1 FLIAKTL
8 VVACWI
14 TANMIGIWSFDLY
27 PFILLNLAFSLQAA
41 YVAPLPATPTPPRRA
56 GGGGLMLDPDA
67 TNAGH
72 CWVAVSA
79 RHRMCRH
86 HPGSFPC
93 ARPGPSHSHPQMEF
107 DMSPACGYR
116 VDVSG

>member
-1 FLIAKTL
+1 TL